1 MEAQLRRFTQISL
14 KLRTT
19 KKQLN
24 QMTSPRFRPS
34 QLSTLALILGQAL
47 GLSVISFSAFAQVTN
62 GAKSSLPTPIS
73 AQSLLG
79 LEAPPQIVITP
90 KQAIP
95 TNGVPSNLTGSS
107 SSNIGQASDLI
118 RLYQEAAF
126 SDPILNAARFNYQAS
141 KELYWQGLSLL
152 LPQASATPIGTRYY
166 QHATNGS
173 ALTSYTGN
181 SRVFD
186 QKGYTVTLTQPVF
199 NMAAFEASK
208 QGDLNTKLAD
218 MRFYLVQQDLII
230 RVSQAYFDALTS
242 QDNVELF
249 RNKKSLIKQQLEVA
263 RAKFDAGLATIVDV
277 NTAQAAL
284 DLANSQEIGAQA
296 DLVVKRGVLE
306 QLVGRPVSTLKP
318 LTKEAKIDGVLKDPH
333 SKTKY
338 SKGVP
343 ITDSVN
349 PLLPKGQTLED
360 WINQAETA
368 NFNVLAGQLS
378 VSLAESTYRGSQAL
392 NYPSVNFVGTA
403 GYNTANGSA
412 NSYTPSNTN
421 IYNNTIALQMTI
433 PLVSGGFN
441 SSVIRQNAALL
452 DAAKANYDNARRTAA
467 QNTRTAFTGFY
478 GGLASVKAY
487 EAAERSSSSA
497 LESSK
502 LGFQVGTLI
511 NIDVLIALD
520 TVITTRSQLQQAR
533 YNTILN
539 AIKLKAHAAAL
550 SDEDL
555 ISINTLLR

>member
-1 MEAQLRRFTQISL
+1 MIPT
-14 KLRTT
+14 
-19 KKQLN
+19 
-24 QMTSPRFRPS
+24 RFRSS
-34 QLSTLALILGQAL
+34 QLTTFGLILSQVL
-47 GLSVISFSAFAQVTN
+47 GLGAMSSNCFAQSAI
-62 GAKSSLPTPIS
+62 GAKPSLPTTIS
-73 AQSLLG
+73 AQSLVG
-79 LEAPPQIVITP
+79 LEMPPQMVVIP
-90 KQAIP
+90 KTAIP
-95 TNGVPSNLTGSS
+95 TTTVPSNVGNNSIANTG
-107 SSNIGQASDLI
+107 QTTDLI
-118 RLYQEAAF
+118 QLYQEAAF
-126 SDPILNAARFNYQAS
+126 SDPVLNAARFNYQAS

-173 ALTSYTGN
+173 ALTSYSGN

-199 NMAAFEASK
+199 NIAAFEASK
-208 QGDLNTKLAD
+208 QGDLNTKIAD
-218 MRFYLVQQDLII
+218 MRFYLAQQDLII

-242 QDNVELF
+242 QDNVELY
-249 RNKKSLIKQQLEVA
+249 RNKKGLIKQQLQIA
-263 RAKFDAGLATIVDV
+263 QAKFDAGLATIVDI

-284 DLANSQEIGAQA
+284 DLANSQEIAAQA

-306 QLVGRPVSTLKP
+306 QLVGRPVGPLKP
-318 LTKEAKIDGVLKDPH
+318 LTKEAKIDGVLKDP
-333 SKTKY
+333 Y
-338 SKGVP
+338 SKNKNGNN
-343 ITDSVN
+343 ISATESVN
-349 PLLPKGQTLED
+349 PQLPKGQTLED
-360 WINQAETA
+360 WINQTETA
-368 NFNVLAGQLS
+368 NFNVLASQLS

-392 NYPSVNFVGTA
+392 NYPSVSFVGTA

-421 IYNNTIALQMTI
+421 IYNNTVALQMTI
-433 PLVSGGFN
+433 PLVSGGYN
-441 SSVIRQNAALL
+441 SSIIRQNAALL

-487 EAAERSSSSA
+487 EAAERSSTSA

>member
-1 MEAQLRRFTQISL
+1 MYQNE
-14 KLRTT
+14 
-19 KKQLN
+19 
-24 QMTSPRFRPS
+24 MTPPRFRPS
-34 QLSTLALILGQAL
+34 KLATLGLILSQAF
-47 GLSVISFSAFAQVTN
+47 GLCVTPSSTWAQSAN
-62 GAKSSLPTPIS
+62 GTKPSLPTPMN
-73 AQSLLG
+73 AQSLIG
-79 LEAPPQIVITP
+79 LDMPPQMVIAP
-90 KQAIP
+90 KPAIP
-95 TNGVPSNLTGSS
+95 NTPAPSNLSGNTASL
-107 SSNIGQASDLI
+107 GQASDLI

-126 SDPILNAARFNYQAS
+126 SDPVLNAARFNYQAS

-152 LPQASATPIGTRYY
+152 LPQANAVPGGTRYF
-166 QHATNGS
+166 QHTAGNAPSG
-173 ALTSYTGN
+173 AVTG
-181 SRVFD
+181 SRVYD
-186 QKGYTVTLTQPVF
+186 QKNYTVTLTQPVF
-199 NMAAFEASK
+199 NMAALEAFK
-208 QGDLNTKLAD
+208 QGDLNTKIAD
-218 MRFYLVQQDLII
+218 MRFYLAQQDLII

-242 QDNVELF
+242 QDNVALY
-249 RNKKSLIKQQLEVA
+249 RNKKGLIKQQLEIA
-263 RAKFDAGLATIVDV
+263 QAKFDAGLATIVDV

-284 DLANSQEIGAQA
+284 DLASSQEIAAQA

-306 QLVGRPVSTLKP
+306 QLVGHPVGPLKP
-318 LTKEAKIDGVLKDPH
+318 LIKEAKIDGVLKDPR
-333 SKTKY
+333 SKNKD
-338 SKGVP
+338 GNGIP
-343 ITDSVN
+343 IAESVN
-349 PLLPKGQTLED
+349 PQLPKGQTLED
-360 WINQAETA
+360 WIHQAETA

-378 VSLAESTYRGSQAL
+378 VNLAESTYRASQAL

-403 GYNTANGSA
+403 GYNTSNGTA
-412 NSYTPSNTN
+412 NSLTPSQSN
-421 IYNNTIALQMTI
+421 IYNNTLALQMTI

-467 QNTRTAFTGFY
+467 QSTRAAFTGFY

-520 TVITTRSQLQQAR
+520 TLITTRSQLQQAR
-533 YNTILN
+533 YSTILN

>member
-1 MEAQLRRFTQISL
+1 MIPTH
-14 KLRTT
+14 
-19 KKQLN
+19 
-24 QMTSPRFRPS
+24 FRLS
-34 QLSTLALILGQAL
+34 QLSILGLVLGQAL
-47 GLSVISFSAFAQVTN
+47 GLGFASSYAFAQAAN
-62 GAKSSLPTPIS
+62 GTKPSLPTPIS
-73 AQSLLG
+73 AQSLVG
-79 LEAPPQIVITP
+79 LDIPPQMVVVS

-95 TNGVPSNLTGSS
+95 TAAAPSNLNGNGAATSS
-107 SSNIGQASDLI
+107 GQASDLI

-126 SDPILNAARFNYQAS
+126 SDPVLNAARFNYQAS

-152 LPQASATPIGTRYY
+152 LPQANAVPGGTRYF
-166 QHATNGS
+166 QHTAGNAPAG
-173 ALTSYTGN
+173 AVTG
-181 SRVFD
+181 SRVYD
-186 QKGYTVTLTQPVF
+186 QKNYTVTLTQPVF
-199 NMAAFEASK
+199 NMAALEAFK
-208 QGDLNTKLAD
+208 QGDLNTKIAD
-218 MRFYLVQQDLII
+218 MRFYLAQQDLIL

-249 RNKKSLIKQQLEVA
+249 RNKKSLIKQQLEIA
-263 RAKFDAGLATIVDV
+263 QAKFDAGLATIVDV
-277 NTAQAAL
+277 NTAQAGL
-284 DLANSQEIGAQA
+284 DLANSQEIAAQA

-306 QLVGRPVSTLKP
+306 QLTGRPVGSLKP
-318 LTKEAKIDGVLKDPH
+318 LVKEARIDGVLKDPR
-333 SKTKY
+333 SKNKD
-338 SKGVP
+338 SNGVP
-343 ITDSVN
+343 IADSVN
-349 PLLPKGQTLED
+349 PQLPKGQTLDD
-360 WINQAETA
+360 WILQAETA

-378 VSLAESTYRGSQAL
+378 VNLAESSYRASQSL
-392 NYPSVNFVGTA
+392 NYPSLNFVGTA
-403 GYNTANGSA
+403 GYNTSNGTS
-412 NSYTPSNTN
+412 NSLTPAQTN

-467 QNTRTAFTGFY
+467 QNTRAAFTGFY

-520 TVITTRSQLQQAR
+520 TLITTRSQLQQAR
-533 YNTILN
+533 YSTILN
-539 AIKLKAHAAAL
+539 AIKLKAHVAAL

>member
-1 MEAQLRRFTQISL
+1 
-14 KLRTT
+14 
-19 KKQLN
+19 
-24 QMTSPRFRPS
+24 MTSPRFHHS
-34 QLSTLALILGQAL
+34 QLGILALILGQAF
-47 GLSVISFSAFAQVTN
+47 GLSVISFSTFAQAPN

-79 LEAPPQIVITP
+79 LEAPPQIAIAP

-95 TNGVPSNLTGSS
+95 TNSAPSNLTGSS
-107 SSNIGQASDLI
+107 ASNTGQASDLI

-152 LPQASATPIGTRYY
+152 LPQANATPIGTRYY
-166 QHATNGS
+166 QHATNSS
-173 ALTSYTGN
+173 ALTSYSGN

-199 NMAAFEASK
+199 NIAAFEASN
-208 QGDLNTKLAD
+208 QGDLNSKLAD
-218 MRFYLVQQDLII
+218 MRFYLAQQDLII

-249 RNKKSLIKQQLEVA
+249 RNKKNLIKQQLEVA
-263 RAKFDAGLATIVDV
+263 QAKFDAGLATIVDV
-277 NTAQAAL
+277 NTAQAAF

-306 QLVGRPVSTLKP
+306 QLVARPVGALKP
-318 LTKEAKIDGVLKDPH
+318 LTKEAKIDGVLKDLH
-333 SKTKY
+333 SKTKDNN
-338 SKGVP
+338 GVQ
-343 ITDSVN
+343 IADSVN
-349 PLLPKGQTLED
+349 PKLPKGQTLDD
-360 WINQAETA
+360 WINKAETA

-392 NYPSVNFVGTA
+392 NYPSVNFVGTT
-403 GYNTANGSA
+403 GYSTANGSA

-421 IYNNTIALQMTI
+421 IYNNTVALQMTI

-441 SSVIRQNAALL
+441 SSIIRQNAALL

-467 QNTRTAFTGFY
+467 QNTRAAFTGFY

-533 YNTILN
+533 YSTILN

>member
-1 MEAQLRRFTQISL
+1 
-14 KLRTT
+14 
-19 KKQLN
+19 
-24 QMTSPRFRPS
+24 MTPARFRLS
-34 QLSTLALILGQAL
+34 QLSTLGLILSQAL
-47 GLSVISFSAFAQVTN
+47 GFSLSSTHAHAQVAN
-62 GAKSSLPTPIS
+62 GSKPSLPTPIS
-73 AQSLLG
+73 TQALIG
-79 LEAPPQIVITP
+79 LDMPPQMVITP

-95 TNGVPSNLTGSS
+95 TNSPPSYLNGNALTSV
-107 SSNIGQASDLI
+107 GQASDLI

-126 SDPILNAARFNYQAS
+126 SDPVLNAARFNYQAS

-152 LPQASATPIGTRYY
+152 LPQASAVPIGTRYY

-199 NMAAFEASK
+199 NVAAFEASK
-208 QGDLNTKLAD
+208 QGDLNTKIAD
-218 MRFYLVQQDLII
+218 MRFYLAQQDLII

-242 QDNVELF
+242 QDNVELY
-249 RNKKSLIKQQLEVA
+249 RNKKSLIKQQLEIA
-263 RAKFDAGLATIVDV
+263 QAKFDAGLATIVDV
-277 NTAQAAL
+277 NTAQAAF

-306 QLVGRPVSTLKP
+306 QLVGRPVGALKP
-318 LTKEAKIDGVLKDPH
+318 LTKEAKIDGVLKDPR
-333 SKTKY
+333 SKTKDNN
-338 SKGVP
+338 GIP
-343 ITDSVN
+343 IAESVN
-349 PLLPKGQTLED
+349 PQLPKGQTLDD
-360 WINQAETA
+360 WIHQAESA

-392 NYPSVNFVGTA
+392 NYPSVSFVGTA
-403 GYNTANGSA
+403 GYNTANGRA

-421 IYNNTIALQMTI
+421 IYNNTVALQMTI

-467 QNTRTAFTGFY
+467 QNTRAAFTGFY

-520 TVITTRSQLQQAR
+520 TLITTRSQLQQAR

-555 ISINTLLR
+555 VSINTLLR